1 MNVGGTVSF
10 HSCPFSHDT
19 VRPCEISF
27 DKAIPERN
35 GNVEEFVFICASH
48 FIARFLQPE
57 YSLVLCRAFFFS
69 FFLNVQKD
77 VRSLTNDS
85 YNRVLFECFGSC
97 Y

>member
-19 VRPCEISF
+19 VRLCEISF

-48 FIARFLQPE
+48 FSARFLQPD
-57 YSLVLCRAFFFS
+57 LQKTCFFLFLFFS
-69 FFLNVQKD
+69 KCFQKD
-77 VRSLTNDS
+77 VLSLTNDS